1 VTPRLL
7 VTTAR
12 RAGALALLT
21 AVAACGRARRPAP
34 TATTPRSA
42 PATSAVR
49 RSPLDSVAAADSA
62 RRAAAGLPPGQPGAL
77 PASAPTV
84 AGPAFSVQVGAY
96 ADRAQADEA
105 VLRLRL
111 RRIDARVEG
120 QGPRGAS
127 PPFRVRVGRF
137 ATRAAA
143 DAERRALAARGTVGF
158 VAEAAPAPRAPV
170 AAPAPTVAQSPL
182 DLAADDAATAG
193 TRAARARRNAERA
206 QNPASR
212 CRTVNLNDSPPTAR
226 LNSLSDGRGG
236 YISYIGGG
244 AVARCEGVNNVLRA
258 DSAEYY
264 QAAGLLVLVNSVSY
278 DEPARARLTANRVTY
293 YTADER
299 IVAEG
304 NVVVTLPTGTTMTGP
319 SAEYLRDAPPL
330 RLASRLTAPGRP
342 TVRIV
347 GGARGPARSG
357 ARPAGRADTS
367 ITTIVANTVIDEAD
381 SVVYASGQVDIT
393 RTDVVANAD
402 SAVFEQ
408 DSERARLL
416 RNARIRGTRGRP
428 FTMTGAQIDL
438 YTRERELSRVLARQ
452 DARVVSDS
460 LTLRSDTVDLRLP
473 AGLLQFAYAWG
484 PSRATAVSPERNLV
498 ADSIAAY
505 LPSQRVREIR
515 ALRRAVATTRA
526 DTARVTTTERDVLRG
541 DTVVARFDSAAAA
554 RDTNRTPPVEQLV
567 AAGNAS
573 SLFHLASREGKAGR
587 PSVNYVRGRVITVDF
602 DSGAVREVT
611 VIGRSDGVYLEPS
624 DSTAAPS
631 AAGAN
636 GTAPRP
642 GAPRASAPARP
653 APAIRPARPRGSS
666 E

>member
-1 VTPRLL
+1 
-7 VTTAR
+7 
-12 RAGALALLT
+12 
-21 AVAACGRARRPAP
+21 
-34 TATTPRSA
+34 
-42 PATSAVR
+42 
-49 RSPLDSVAAADSA
+49 
-62 RRAAAGLPPGQPGAL
+62 
-77 PASAPTV
+77 
-84 AGPAFSVQVGAY
+84 
-96 ADRAQADEA
+96 
-105 VLRLRL
+105 
-111 RRIDARVEG
+111 
-120 QGPRGAS
+120 
-127 PPFRVRVGRF
+127 VRVGRF
-137 ATRAAA
+137 ASRAAA
-143 DAERRALAARGTVGF
+143 DVERRALAARGTQGF
-158 VAEAAPAPRAPV
+158 VAEVPRSAGEVSVARAPSV
-170 AAPAPTVAQSPL
+170 VGPSPL
-182 DLAADDAATAG
+182 DLLPDDSSAAAP
-193 TRAARARRNAERA
+193 RAARRSRA
-206 QNPASR
+206 QANPAAR
-212 CRTVNLNDSPPTAR
+212 CRVVSLNEGGDSPPSSR
-226 LNSLSDGRGG
+226 LNSLSDGQGRR
-236 YISYIGGG
+236 INYIGGG
-244 AVARCEGVNNVLRA
+244 AVARCVGVNNVLRA
-258 DSAEYY
+258 DSAESYE
-264 QAAGLLVLVNSVSY
+264 AAGLLVLVNNVSY
-278 DEPARARLTANRVTY
+278 DEPQRVRLTANRLTY
-293 YTADER
+293 YTGDER
-299 IVAEG
+299 LVAEG

-319 SAEYLRDAPPL
+319 NAEYLRAAPPL
-330 RLASRLTAPGRP
+330 RAAARLTAPGRP
-342 TVRIV
+342 TVRVV
-347 GGARGPARSG
+347 GGAVTPGRGPRRG
-357 ARPAGRADTS
+357 GRDTS
-367 ITTIVANTVIDEAD
+367 VTTIVANTVVDEAD
-381 SVVYASGQVDIT
+381 SVVYASGQVEIT